1 VEECN
6 PPKLT
11 LKTEEF
17 RGGGMNAPLELTV
30 GMEKMDSDFT
40 LVKYDKDILGLFSVV
55 EGKSVPFV
63 IREVLESFDG
73 TITTVI
79 HTMRGKIKEMDP
91 GASKPGDIP
100 KLKIS
105 MALSYYKLQH
115 GGTVVHEIDVEN
127 MIQVINGADALAA
140 VRTALG
146 I

>member
-1 VEECN
+1 
-6 PPKLT
+6 
-11 LKTEEF
+11 
-17 RGGGMNAPLELTV
+17 
-30 GMEKMDSDFT
+30 
-40 LVKYDKDILGLFSVV
+40 
-55 EGKSVPFV
+55 
-63 IREVLESFDG
+63 
-73 TITTVI
+73 
-79 HTMRGKIKEMDP
+79 MDP

-115 GGTVVHEIDVEN
+115 GSTVVHEIDVEN